1 MADGRLEI
9 NFQEM
14 NKLSRE
20 LSETAGKVR
29 QESDV
34 AGLKTLSGVKASWIS
49 PGADIFAGKE
59 VKVLERI
66 GEISM
71 DLDKLSRDIYDKAK
85 LIYEMEQRNILL
97 TEQVGHVFI

>member
-1 MADGRLEI
+1 MPRQL
-9 NFQEM
+9 
-14 NKLSRE
+14 NKHKHHN
-20 LSETAGKVR
+20 ACFFY
-29 QESDV
+29 
-34 AGLKTLSGVKASWIS
+34 
-49 PGADIFAGKE
+49 IFAGKE

>member
-14 NKLSRE
+14 KKLSEE

-49 PGADIFAGKE
+49 SGADIFAGKE